1 MIRVIIAEDE
11 AAIRRGLIHCIRWDE
26 LGLELAAEAENGR
39 QALDFL
45 IASPVDILITD
56 MRMPECDG
64 RQLLREIEKRALNCE
79 ILVLSEYTDFS
90 YMQQA
95 IHAHVF
101 DYLLKPVD
109 PEHLNALLA
118 QVKEKIERRSN
129 SGDALSALLG
139 AAALTGGRAD
149 AALGAYLSS
158 HRDSAFLL
166 GEVLARGAAPAAE
179 FWKGAPF
186 ESRFLLLPQER
197 RFAVLSLLPG
207 EGGMRCE
214 HRWRA
219 WFLSRLEAMDCIF
232 RAGVSG
238 GNSLKALPRAHTE
251 AAAALDFV
259 HRSKPVLAYTDI
271 RELGQPALS
280 LPFHDRQL
288 TELIRSGRD
297 VRSELQKSL
306 SLELGRAACLH
317 MPSLRRALTE
327 FTFSLER
334 SCQEAG
340 RGINISTLIGGNYI
354 DRIQTVEWPSDLEV
368 LFHEI
373 TDKTF
378 DAFAAQETGSTE
390 GVLRRVLHAV
400 QTRYM
405 EALSL
410 IAFAQ
415 EYHINYIYLSRKFK
429 EMTGETFTDA
439 LMRVRMEKARQ
450 LLEQTDQSIESIT
463 QQVGYPTHH
472 YFTKRFKQRYGVT
485 PKEYRQQRRFTPEE
499 EE

>member
-1 MIRVIIAEDE
+1 MIRVMIAEDE

-26 LGLELAAEAENGR
+26 LGLELAVEAENGR

-64 RQLLREIEKRALNCE
+64 RQLLHEIEERALNCE

-118 QVKEKIERRSN
+118 QVKEKIQRRSN

-139 AAALTGGRAD
+139 AAMLTGGRAD
-149 AALGAYLSS
+149 AALGAYLFS

-166 GEVLARGAAPAAE
+166 GEVLSRKAAPAAE
-179 FWKGAPF
+179 FWKSAPF
-186 ESRFLLLPQER
+186 ESRFLPLPQER

-207 EGGMRCE
+207 ESGMRE
-214 HRWRA
+214 AHRWRT
-219 WFLSRLEAMDCIF
+219 WFLSRLEAMDGVS

-238 GNSLKALPRAHTE
+238 GSSLAGLSRAHTE
-251 AAAALDFV
+251 AAAALDYV
-259 HRSKPVLAYTDI
+259 HRSQPVLAYTDI

-306 SLELGRAACLH
+306 SLELGRAVCLH

-354 DRIQTVEWPSDLEV
+354 DRIQTVEWPSDLET
-368 LFHEI
+368 LFREI

-378 DAFAAQETGSTE
+378 DALAAQETGSTE

-405 EALSL
+405 EELSL

-439 LMRVRMEKARQ
+439 LMRVRMEKAQQ
-450 LLEQTDQSIESIT
+450 LIERDGFSERDT
-463 QQVGYPTHH
+463 APLVGYTNPY
-472 YFTKRFKQRYGVT
+472 YFAGC
-485 PKEYRQQRRFTPEE
+485 YRKYFGLEDGKNE
-499 EE
+499 H

>member
-166 GEVLARGAAPAAE
+166 GEVLAREAAPAAE

-186 ESRFLLLPQER
+186 
-197 RFAVLSLLPG
+197 
-207 EGGMRCE
+207 
-214 HRWRA
+214 
-219 WFLSRLEAMDCIF
+219 
-232 RAGVSG
+232 
-238 GNSLKALPRAHTE
+238 
-251 AAAALDFV
+251 
-259 HRSKPVLAYTDI
+259 
-271 RELGQPALS
+271 PAS
-280 LPFHDRQL
+280 
-288 TELIRSGRD
+288 
-297 VRSELQKSL
+297 
-306 SLELGRAACLH
+306 
-317 MPSLRRALTE
+317 
-327 FTFSLER
+327 
-334 SCQEAG
+334 
-340 RGINISTLIGGNYI
+340 
-354 DRIQTVEWPSDLEV
+354 
-368 LFHEI
+368 
-373 TDKTF
+373 
-378 DAFAAQETGSTE
+378 
-390 GVLRRVLHAV
+390 
-400 QTRYM
+400 
-405 EALSL
+405 
-410 IAFAQ
+410 
-415 EYHINYIYLSRKFK
+415 
-429 EMTGETFTDA
+429 
-439 LMRVRMEKARQ
+439 
-450 LLEQTDQSIESIT
+450 
-463 QQVGYPTHH
+463 
-472 YFTKRFKQRYGVT
+472 
-485 PKEYRQQRRFTPEE
+485 
-499 EE
+499 

>member
-1 MIRVIIAEDE
+1 MIRVVIAEDE

-251 AAAALDFV
+251 AAAALDYV

-306 SLELGRAACLH
+306 PLELGRAACLH

-378 DAFAAQETGSTE
+378 DALAAQETGSTE

-405 EALSL
+405 EDLSL

-450 LLEQTDQSIESIT
+450 LIERDGFSERDT
-463 QQVGYPTHH
+463 APLVGYTNPY
-472 YFTKRFKQRYGVT
+472 YFTGC
-485 PKEYRQQRRFTPEE
+485 YRKYFGLEDGKNE
-499 EE
+499 H

>member
-1 MIRVIIAEDE
+1 MIRVMIAEDE

-64 RQLLREIEKRALNCE
+64 RQLLHEIEERALNCE

-118 QVKEKIERRSN
+118 QVKEKIQRRSN

-139 AAALTGGRAD
+139 AATLTGGRAD

-166 GEVLARGAAPAAE
+166 GEVLSRKAAPAAE
-179 FWKGAPF
+179 FWKSAPF
-186 ESRFLLLPQER
+186 ESRFLPLPQER

-207 EGGMRCE
+207 ESGMRE
-214 HRWRA
+214 AHRWRT
-219 WFLSRLEAMDCIF
+219 WFLSRLEAMDGVS

-238 GNSLKALPRAHTE
+238 GSSLAGLSRAHTE
-251 AAAALDFV
+251 AAAALDYV
-259 HRSKPVLAYTDI
+259 HRSQPVLAYTDI

-288 TELIRSGRD
+288 TEI
-297 VRSELQKSL
+297 
-306 SLELGRAACLH
+306 
-317 MPSLRRALTE
+317 E
-327 FTFSLER
+327 FI
-334 SCQEAG
+334 EAG
-340 RGINISTLIGGNYI
+340 REEHEREVGDVQHGGHGGKHADIGDGV
-354 DRIQTVEWPSDLEV
+354 RGVQPVALAHHEPLGEV
-368 LFHEI
+368 GGQNERRRHSEAHEHKGEI
-373 TDKTF
+373 FFQACEKVCH
-378 DAFAAQETGSTE
+378 S
-390 GVLRRVLHAV
+390 VL
-400 QTRYM
+400 
-405 EALSL
+405 LSL
-410 IAFAQ
+410 Q
-415 EYHINYIYLSRKFK
+415 GK
-429 EMTGETFTDA
+429 
-439 LMRVRMEKARQ
+439 
-450 LLEQTDQSIESIT
+450 
-463 QQVGYPTHH
+463 
-472 YFTKRFKQRYGVT
+472 
-485 PKEYRQQRRFTPEE
+485 
-499 EE
+499 

>member
-1 MIRVIIAEDE
+1 MIRVMIAEDE
-11 AAIRRGLIHCIRWDE
+11 TAIRRGLIHCIRWDE

-64 RQLLREIEKRALNCE
+64 RQLLREIEERALNCE
-79 ILVLSEYTDFS
+79 IIVLSEYTDFS

-109 PEHLNALLA
+109 PEHLNALLGC
-118 QVKEKIERRSN
+118 VKEKILYRSR
-129 SGDALSALLG
+129 SGDALSALLS
-139 AAALTGGRAD
+139 AATLSGGQAD
-149 AALGAYLSS
+149 AALKAYLAS

-166 GEVLARGAAPAAE
+166 GEVLSRETAPAAE
-179 FWKGAPF
+179 FLKNAPF
-186 ESRFLLLPQER
+186 ESRILSLPQER
-197 RFAVLSLLPG
+197 RFAVLSLLP
-207 EGGMRCE
+207 EKGGMRE
-214 HRWRA
+214 THRWRA
-219 WFLSRLEAMDCIF
+219 WFRSQLETAGGIF

-238 GNSLKALPRAHTE
+238 GGSLAGLPRAHTE
-251 AAAALDFV
+251 AAAALDYV
-259 HRSKPVLAYTDI
+259 HRSQPVLAYTDV
-271 RELGQPALS
+271 RELGLSALS

-306 SLELGRAACLH
+306 SMELEHAPCLH

-354 DRIQTVEWPSDLEV
+354 DRIQAVEWPSELAS
-368 LFHEI
+368 LFREI
-373 TDKTF
+373 TNKTF
-378 DAFAAQETGSTE
+378 DALAAQETGSTE

-405 EALSL
+405 EDLSL

-450 LLEQTDQSIESIT
+450 LIERDGFSERDT
-463 QQVGYPTHH
+463 APLVGYTNPY
-472 YFTKRFKQRYGVT
+472 YFTGC
-485 PKEYRQQRRFTPEE
+485 YRKYFGLEDGKNEP
-499 EE
+499 

>member
-1 MIRVIIAEDE
+1 MIRVMIAEDE

-64 RQLLREIEKRALNCE
+64 RQLLHEIEERALNCE

-118 QVKEKIERRSN
+118 QVKEKIQHRSN

-139 AAALTGGRAD
+139 AATLTGGRAD

-166 GEVLARGAAPAAE
+166 GEALSHEAAPAAE

-186 ESRFLLLPQER
+186 ESRFLPLPQER

-207 EGGMRCE
+207 ESGMRE
-214 HRWRA
+214 AHRWRT
-219 WFLSRLEAMDCIF
+219 WFLSRLEAMDGVS

-238 GNSLKALPRAHTE
+238 GSSLAGLSRAHTE
-251 AAAALDFV
+251 AAAALDYV
-259 HRSKPVLAYTDI
+259 HRSQPVLAYTDI

-297 VRSELQKSL
+297 IRSELQKSL
-306 SLELGRAACLH
+306 SLELGRAVCLH

-334 SCQEAG
+334 SCQESG

-354 DRIQTVEWPSDLEV
+354 DRIQTVEWPSDLEALV
-368 LFHEI
+368 REI

-378 DAFAAQETGSTE
+378 DALAAQETGSTE

-405 EALSL
+405 EELSL

-450 LLEQTDQSIESIT
+450 LIERDGFSERDT
-463 QQVGYPTHH
+463 APLVGYTNPY
-472 YFTKRFKQRYGVT
+472 YFTGC
-485 PKEYRQQRRFTPEE
+485 YRKYFGLEDGKNE
-499 EE
+499 H